1 MLKLLL
7 FCLLPLTAHAE
18 APFGTVKL
26 VQGEVTRKTKD
37 LHEGDEL
44 NPGDEIVTGHR
55 GIARLLLSQGV
66 AMQIG
71 PGSRV
76 VLEKGKHGA
85 PTTVELFKG
94 YLLSKIRKDGDGIKY
109 RVRTKTASLG
119 VRGTTFFAKQ
129 EPDGRTFVCVCEGTV
144 VTTWDKGEKLITSK
158 HHDAPTWVEA
168 GNPKGVKAPMG
179 DEHND
184 EEIAALAALLR

>member
-1 MLKLLL
+1 MLKFLL
-7 FCLLPLTAHAE
+7 FILLPIAAHA
-18 APFGTVKL
+18 ATPFGTVKL
-26 VQGEVTRKTKD
+26 VQGEVTRSGKD
-37 LHEGDEL
+37 LHEGDEVK
-44 NPGDEIVTGHR
+44 PGDEIVTGHR
-55 GIARLLLSQGV
+55 GVARLLLTEGV

-76 VLEKGKHGA
+76 VLESKKGQ